1 MEIPIYSNIREDLE
15 LIETFLWD
23 PEKGA
28 PDIDLHLERMCKSA
42 SNLKFK
48 FEIIKIKEK
57 ILEINSQSRLR
68 CRLTLRLDGTINL
81 TTAPLSPNSKSWVLG
96 LSGSILNSS
105 DPWLLHKS
113 SNRVLYDAERENLP
127 DGVDE
132 FIYLN
137 ERNEVCEGTITNIF
151 VKIAGQ
157 WLTPPLSSGCLPGV
171 LRRKKIEDASCKVK
185 IVTFSDLQDAQ
196 KITVGNALRGEIEAV
211 LRHQT

>member
-42 SNLKFK
+42 ANLKFK
-48 FEIIKIKEK
+48 FEIVKIKEK

-81 TTAPLSPNSKSWVLG
+81 TTAPLSPNSETWVLG
-96 LSGSILNSS
+96 LSDSILSSS

-113 SNRVLYDAERENLP
+113 SNRVLYYEK
-127 DGVDE
+127 
-132 FIYLN
+132 
-137 ERNEVCEGTITNIF
+137 RNSNV
-151 VKIAGQ
+151 GQ
-157 WLTPPLSSGCLPGV
+157 DS
-171 LRRKKIEDASCKVK
+171 
-185 IVTFSDLQDAQ
+185 
-196 KITVGNALRGEIEAV
+196 
-211 LRHQT
+211 